1 MSASLALQRMMVA
14 TLTGLVGVSGVY
26 DAPPPDAVS
35 PYVVVGG
42 DVVTDWSTK
51 TGIGHE
57 HRIAINVWEAGPGT
71 ARAKAVMA
79 GVETAMRGLSGSRD
93 GHAVVLVQLV
103 RTLVL
108 SDAEDWTQGILEFR
122 VRTIEI

>member
-1 MSASLALQRMMVA
+1 MMVA

-26 DAPPPDAVS
+26 DAPPPAAVS